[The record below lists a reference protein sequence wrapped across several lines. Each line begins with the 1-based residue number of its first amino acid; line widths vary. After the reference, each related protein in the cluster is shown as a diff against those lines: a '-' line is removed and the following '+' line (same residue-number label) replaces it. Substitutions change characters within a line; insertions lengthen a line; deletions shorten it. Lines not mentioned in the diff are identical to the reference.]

1 VVTRQITAKK
11 MRRALSLLERQEKAR
26 PIRIRKTVYEPPKI
40 LTDKL
45 PFTYHDEKDVWRLI
59 RSRSY
64 ARLVRFVME
73 LQHIII
79 KNYKGKIRDRR
90 ISRKT
95 KKQTKR
101 KITIKQARAINRG
114 RTKAGLKRIDFKV
127 LKNGR

>member
-1 VVTRQITAKK
+1 MVKRQFAKRVYRQPRKVVYQ
-11 MRRALSLLERQEKAR
+11 
-26 PIRIRKTVYEPPKI
+26 PPLMK
-40 LTDKL
+40 LGTKL
-45 PFTYHDEKDVWRLI
+45 PFQYKSEKDIWRLI

-95 KKQTKR
+95 KKQTGR
-101 KITIKQARAINRG
+101 KMTVKQARAINRG
-114 RTKAGLKRIDFKV
+114 RTKAGLTKIDFKV
-127 LKNGR
+127 LQ

>member
-1 VVTRQITAKK
+1 MSAVSSRK

-95 KKQTKR
+95 TKQTKR
-101 KITIKQARAINRG
+101 KMTVKQARAINRG

-127 LKNGR
+127 LK